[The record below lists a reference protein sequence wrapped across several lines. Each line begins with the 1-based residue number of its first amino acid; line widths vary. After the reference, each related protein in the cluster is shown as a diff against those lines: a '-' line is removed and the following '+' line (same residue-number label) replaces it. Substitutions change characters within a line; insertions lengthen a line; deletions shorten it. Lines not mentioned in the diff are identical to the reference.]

1 MVDREAKDGVGRHD
15 APPLSRRAH
24 NKARTTAA
32 ILEAAKAC
40 IAESGVQGAT
50 MDQIAAEADIARATL
65 FNYFPSKSEIVV
77 ALIDQNEAGF
87 YRAIDRWRAADGID
101 TAGRLLGLFRATA
114 RYLQRAS
121 PLERLLVG
129 VSWLNWNDE
138 SSTGRI
144 DRVLDAFGGLLADG
158 RARGEIGATVDLTV
172 AAEIIC
178 HTYLGIIHA
187 WRMDPDHPAAQRL
200 DASAHLLAAM
210 LGSPPS
216 YPDDMTF

>member
-1 MVDREAKDGVGRHD
+1 MVEQVVKDGAGRHD
-15 APPLSRRAH
+15 PPPLSRRAH

-50 MDQIAAEADIARATL
+50 MDQIAAKADIARATL

-87 YRAIDRWRAADGID
+87 YRAVDRWRAAEGID
-101 TAGRLLGLFRATA
+101 TAGRMLGLFRATG

-158 RARGEIGATVDLTV
+158 RARGEIGAAIDLTV

-187 WRMDPDHPAAQRL
+187 WRMDPEYPTAQRL
-200 DASAHLLAAM
+200 DASARLLGGM
-210 LGSPPS
+210 LGGVPGSS
-216 YPDDMTF
+216 NDKAF